1 MDNRGVNPIKQ
12 NLSIKQYMGWFM
24 SLFLPFTMRGIMNST
39 KLPLIAAVIY
49 WFICGLLLR
58 YLVDKKLPYWSPKIK
73 YIKREIVA
81 ASLLTLLSICFYISD
96 CNQHSIFIKG
106 QILNSIIFAL
116 LNGCFQQLV
125 WINIFELAG
134 ARVKLNGFIAVFIHI
149 ILINLFF
156 WNNFIAMSNI
166 HTTLFI
172 MSQGFLVIILII
184 IYMKTD
190 DITIVSLQNVVY
202 NLIIIFVNGFGCNPF
217 IYMK

>member
-1 MDNRGVNPIKQ
+1 MDNNGVNHIKQ

-24 SLFLPFTMRGIMNST
+24 SLFLPFTMRGIMDIT

-58 YLVDKKLPYWSPKIK
+58 YLVDKKLPYCSPKIK
-73 YIKREIVA
+73 CIRREIVSA
-81 ASLLTLLSICFYISD
+81 LLLTLLSIYFYISD
-96 CNQHSIFIKG
+96 CNQHRIFIKG
-106 QILNSIIFAL
+106 QILNSLIFVL

-125 WINIFELAG
+125 WINIFEFSG
-134 ARVKLNGFIAVFIHI
+134 ARIKLSGFIAVFIHI
-149 ILINLFF
+149 VLINLFF
-156 WNNFIAMSNI
+156 WNNFIAMPSI

-172 MSQGFLVIILII
+172 MSQGFLIINFLI

-190 DITIVSLQNVVY
+190 DITILSLQNVVY
-202 NLIIIFVNGFGCNPF
+202 NLIIVFVNGFGCNPF

>member
-1 MDNRGVNPIKQ
+1 MDNSGVNPIKQ

-24 SLFLPFTMRGIMNST
+24 SLFFPFTIRGIMDIT

-58 YLVDKKLPYWSPKIK
+58 YLVDKKLPYCSPKIK

-81 ASLLTLLSICFYISD
+81 SLLLTLLSIYFYISV

-106 QILNSIIFAL
+106 QILNSLVFAL

-125 WINIFELAG
+125 WVNIFELAG
-134 ARVKLNGFIAVFIHI
+134 ARIKLSGLIAVFIHI
-149 ILINLFF
+149 VLINSFF
-156 WNNFIAMSNI
+156 WNNFIAMPNI
-166 HTTLFI
+166 HTSLFI
-172 MSQGFLVIILII
+172 MSQGFLIIILFI

-190 DITIVSLQNVVY
+190 DITILSLQNIIY
-202 NLIIIFVNGFGCNPF
+202 NLIIVFVNGFGCNPF